1 MNKVFDKARSAVA
14 TSAKKFTNVSVNRGK
29 TAYPKA
35 SKDLENLG
43 IRWDFDGEVEASG
56 IVYNKFQVQPN
67 PGKFHRPSASGVKRT
82 AEHMLSWE

>member
-43 IRWDFDGEVEASG
+43 IRWHPLVQNMISIAASEIG
-56 IVYNKFQVQPN
+56 FRFQILL
-67 PGKFHRPSASGVKRT
+67 GLIYTRPQ
-82 AEHMLSWE
+82 